1 MFVLFFSY
9 FGGRT
14 EASLIKQIFDHQNLI
29 KQKKRNNLFFTFWK
43 SLVLSNKVIYGPG
56 VFLVGRLLLLIQP
69 LPAVHIFRVSI
80 YFHRWETSVILD
92 VSHLCYI
99 MRLFYV
105 ILCIYYV
112 IISMLYYASFLI
124 VHRLPLHYFI
134 FLHVQYEHLL
144 SHYWFC

>member
-29 KQKKRNNLFFTFWK
+29 KQKKRNILFFTFWK

-56 VFLVGRLLLLIQP
+56 VFLVGRLLLLIQS

-80 YFHRWETSVILD
+80 YFR
-92 VSHLCYI
+92 
-99 MRLFYV
+99 
-105 ILCIYYV
+105 IYFCD
-112 IISMLYYASFLI
+112 SRCFPPMLYYASFLCYI
-124 VHRLPLHYFI
+124 MSILCYNIYVILCVF
-134 FLHVQYEHLL
+134 
-144 SHYWFC
+144 SNCS